1 MRSRDTKGRIV
12 EAAFGLFAERGYHA
26 VSVRDIA
33 AAVGVKDASLYN
45 HFPGKQA
52 IFDAVLAAQLERTRA
67 VFAEQG
73 VMTAP
78 VEDPAG
84 YAGAFEETERRV
96 LAGFRHF
103 FADGDMVRLRRLL
116 AASRYADAHAAE
128 AFRFVFVE
136 QPLAIQRAVFE
147 HLMAL
152 GQFALDDAQALA
164 REFYGP
170 VFLLLLSDGSSLHM
184 RSGHLRALR
193 RKEARDERH
202 RGVRVADRVH
212 APVRGM
218 DRRGAGLRGRAG
230 GAG

>member
-1 MRSRDTKGRIV
+1 MRDRDTKGRIV

-67 VFAEQG
+67 VFAAQG
-73 VMTAP
+73 VMAAP
-78 VEDPAG
+78 AEDPDG

-116 AASRYADAHAAE
+116 AASRYADEQAAE

-136 QPLAIQRAVFE
+136 QPLAIQRTVFE
-147 HLMAL
+147 HLMVV
-152 GQFALDDAQALA
+152 GQFAPDDAAALA

-170 VFLLLLSDGSSLHM
+170 VFLLLLSDVPWEDAEPLV
-184 RSGHLRALR
+184 RGHLGRFFSAQ
-193 RKEARDERH
+193 AI
-202 RGVRVADRVH
+202 G
-212 APVRGM
+212 APA
-218 DRRGAGLRGRAG
+218 GAAAEG
-230 GAG
+230 GAR

>member
-1 MRSRDTKGRIV
+1 MRDRDTRARII

-45 HFPGKQA
+45 HFAGKQA

-84 YAGAFEETERRV
+84 YAGTFEETERRV

-116 AASRYADAHAAE
+116 AASRYADEQAAE

-147 HLMAL
+147 HLMAV
-152 GQFALDDAQALA
+152 GQFALDDAAVLA

-170 VFLLLLSDGSSLHM
+170 VFLLLLSDVSWEDAEPLV
-184 RSGHLRALR
+184 RGHLGQFFSAHVIGVPAGAAT
-193 RKEARDERH
+193 EG
-202 RGVRVADRVH
+202 GVR
-212 APVRGM
+212 
-218 DRRGAGLRGRAG
+218 
-230 GAG
+230 

>member
-1 MRSRDTKGRIV
+1 MRDRDTKGRIV

-67 VFAEQG
+67 V
-73 VMTAP
+73 
-78 VEDPAG
+78 
-84 YAGAFEETERRV
+84 

-116 AASRYADAHAAE
+116 AASRYADEQAAE

-136 QPLAIQRAVFE
+136 QPLAIQRTVFE
-147 HLMAL
+147 HLMAV
-152 GQFALDDAQALA
+152 GQFAPDDAAALA

-170 VFLLLLSDGSSLHM
+170 VFLLLLSDVPWEDAEPLV
-184 RSGHLRALR
+184 RGHLGRFFSA
-193 RKEARDERH
+193 
-202 RGVRVADRVH
+202 H
-212 APVRGM
+212 AI
-218 DRRGAGLRGRAG
+218 GAPAGAAAEG
-230 GAG
+230 GAR

>member
-1 MRSRDTKGRIV
+1 
-12 EAAFGLFAERGYHA
+12 
-26 VSVRDIA
+26 
-33 AAVGVKDASLYN
+33 
-45 HFPGKQA
+45 
-52 IFDAVLAAQLERTRA
+52 
-67 VFAEQG
+67 
-73 VMTAP
+73 MTAP

-147 HLMAL
+147 HLMAI

-170 VFLLLLSDGSSLHM
+170 VFLLLLSDVPWEDAEPLI
-184 RSGHLRALR
+184 RDHLGRFFSA
-193 RKEARDERH
+193 
-202 RGVRVADRVH
+202 H
-212 APVRGM
+212 AI
-218 DRRGAGLRGRAG
+218 GAPAGAAAEG
-230 GAG
+230 GAR

>member
-147 HLMAL
+147 HLMAV
-152 GQFALDDAQALA
+152 GQFALDDARALA

-170 VFLLLLSDGSSLHM
+170 VFLLLLSDVPWEDAEPLI
-184 RSGHLRALR
+184 RDHLGRFFSA
-193 RKEARDERH
+193 
-202 RGVRVADRVH
+202 H
-212 APVRGM
+212 AI
-218 DRRGAGLRGRAG
+218 GAPAGAAAEG
-230 GAG
+230 GAR

>member
-12 EAAFGLFAERGYHA
+12 EAAFGLFAEQGYHA

-147 HLMAL
+147 HLMAI
-152 GQFALDDAQALA
+152 GQFALED
-164 REFYGP
+164 
-170 VFLLLLSDGSSLHM
+170 
-184 RSGHLRALR
+184 
-193 RKEARDERH
+193 RKS
-202 RGVRVADRVH
+202 VV
-212 APVRGM
+212 
-218 DRRGAGLRGRAG
+218 
-230 GAG
+230 